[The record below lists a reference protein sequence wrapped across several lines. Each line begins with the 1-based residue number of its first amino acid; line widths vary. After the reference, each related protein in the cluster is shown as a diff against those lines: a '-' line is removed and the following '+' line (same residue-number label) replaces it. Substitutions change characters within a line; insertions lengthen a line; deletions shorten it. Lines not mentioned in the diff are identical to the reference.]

1 MRKRTKLSIVLDPL
15 HVRTFR
21 SFRTT
26 SISFV
31 VITNTRSARRK
42 GFKILLVVK
51 QSRLSS
57 ELFFLHFLSDITF
70 ERKEIYLGSA
80 AKDPQCMYVCIKVI
94 G

>member
-57 ELFFLHFLSDITF
+57 ELHFLSDITF

-80 AKDPQCMYVCIKVI
+80 AKDPQCMYVCIKAI